1 MKSKLK
7 KVCVKIK
14 NALKTDHKK
23 RKIRKIRK
31 YLSRSIAETG
41 DIVHN
46 QQY

>member
-23 RKIRKIRK
+23 EKIRKMQK
-31 YLSRSIAETG
+31 NLYRSIAET
-41 DIVHN
+41 
-46 QQY
+46 